1 MFHFWVNQTINHVK
15 KQTYR
20 EAIQKLQREA
30 DVIYDKCGAL
40 RDAATEEEKEHWNRL
55 RGLLGEVNQ
64 TFFRLDNGMT
74 HARAQAKL
82 NGTY

>member
-1 MFHFWVNQTINHVK
+1 MP

-20 EAIQKLQREA
+20 QAIQKLQRES

-40 RDAATEEEKEHWNRL
+40 RDAATDDEKDHWNKL
-55 RGLLGEVNQ
+55 RGLFGQVNDV
-64 TFFRLDNGMT
+64 FNKLDNGMT
-74 HARAQAKL
+74 HARAQTPL